1 MLASLLLILGLATL
15 SMALRSFRPVLLQKL
30 GALGIFATSFTAG
43 YLMGGRNIF
52 IGLFCAS
59 TWLLL
64 PWLEILTRI
73 RNLRLPLEKSL
84 THQPPPS
91 SEAFPDLRE
100 ITAEIEEEGFEH
112 ADDSGW
118 DWEDYRQFFRLFYKN
133 EERAQAA
140 ICFIDQQDIAFYYLS
155 ISSRAKD
162 GAVWTTWNYPFS
174 HSLKPVPQLKINRM
188 RPTDTFLQI
197 YESHRNFLR
206 EHHIDV
212 SDLEELSG
220 EQIQVEIQ
228 KDLRAQIAHNLAQGV
243 LTQAGEGQIR
253 YSWRGL
259 FFIWVQ
265 FLRDLVRLS

>member
-1 MLASLLLILGLATL
+1 MLPSLLLILGVATL
-15 SMALRSFRPVLLQKL
+15 SMALRTFRHVLLQKL
-30 GALGIFATSFTAG
+30 GALGIFATSFIAG
-43 YLMGGRNIF
+43 YILGGDNIF

-84 THQPPPS
+84 THQSPPS
-91 SEAFPDLRE
+91 AEAFPDLND
-100 ITAEIEEEGFEH
+100 ITSEIEDEGFEH

-118 DWEDYRQFFRLFYKN
+118 DWEDYRQFFRLFYK
-133 EERAQAA
+133 EGERAQAA

-188 RPTDTFLQI
+188 KATDTFLQMH
-197 YESHRNFLR
+197 ESHREFLR
-206 EHHIDV
+206 QNGIEI
-212 SDLEELSG
+212 SQLEESSG
-220 EQIQVEIQ
+220 DQIQVEIQ

-243 LTQAGEGQIR
+243 LTDAGEGQIR